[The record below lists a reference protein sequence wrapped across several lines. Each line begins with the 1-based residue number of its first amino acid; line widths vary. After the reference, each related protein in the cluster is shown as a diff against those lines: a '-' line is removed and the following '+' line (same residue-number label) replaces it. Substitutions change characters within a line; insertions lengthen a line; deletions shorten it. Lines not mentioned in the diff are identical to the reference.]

1 MPMVKKQ
8 SYEHTTYDIIIY
20 YYERICHKCDM
31 ILMVVMVVG
40 CRVLECRRALELYY
54 IYSRTDWIISEIEY

>member
-8 SYEHTTYDIIIY
+8 SYEHTTYHIIIY
-20 YYERICHKCDM
+20 YYERIYHKICEIYDTHGCH
-31 ILMVVMVVG
+31 G

-54 IYSRTDWIISEIEY
+54 IYIVGLTGDYF